1 MAGCVLETTVKV
13 RHRGFSRA
21 RSAPLP
27 EASSEHPTRH
37 AGGYSTP
44 AEPSKR
50 TASSPAA
57 NAHARRWQTPQS
69 QPAGERVTRFR
80 RPPALRRGRNPP
92 PTSRPHALRHGRAC
106 CCEDHASSRPARAGE
121 RSLSVTPNER
131 RQSAGV
137 EMASGCGSRVR
148 AGGSPLKPSS
158 PGKSEE
164 GNATPAR
171 ARLASRA
178 MAPHHVRERCAR
190 PTWAELW
197 PAR

>member
-1 MAGCVLETTVKV
+1 MLGTSLKV
-13 RHRGFSRA
+13 HDRGFSRA
-21 RSAPLP
+21 RPAPLP

-37 AGGYSTP
+37 AGGYGTP

-57 NAHARRWQTPQS
+57 NAHARRWRTPQP
-69 QPAGERVTRFR
+69 QPPVRRVTRLR

-92 PTSRPHALRHGRAC
+92 LTSRAHTLRHGRAC
-106 CCEDHASSRPARAGE
+106 CCEDHARIRPARAGE
-121 RSLSVTPNER
+121 RRSSVTANER
-131 RQSAGV
+131 RRRAGV
-137 EMASGCGSRVR
+137 KMASGCGSRMR

>member
-1 MAGCVLETTVKV
+1 MDTEGSRQRVFARAPGTAP
-13 RHRGFSRA
+13 RGFLRAPHAACWRVRYPCRAQQAHSLQSRRKHA
-21 RSAPLP
+21 CSALAD
-27 EASSEHPTRH
+27 ASV
-37 AGGYSTP
+37 
-44 AEPSKR
+44 
-50 TASSPAA
+50 AA
-57 NAHARRWQTPQS
+57 
-69 QPAGERVTRFR
+69 AGERAHNIR

-92 PTSRPHALRHGRAC
+92 PTSRRHALRHGRAC
-106 CCEDHASSRPARAGE
+106 CCEDLASSRPVRAGE
-121 RSLSVTPNER
+121 RRPSVTPNER
-131 RQSAGV
+131 RRSAGV
-137 EMASGCGSRVR
+137 KMASGCGSRMR

-178 MAPHHVRERCAR
+178 MAPHHVRECCAR